1 MTEARNA
8 GRGWDNGR
16 AGRDGRGSAGRS
28 GCGTVYTPASKSIK
42 YGLCKELEGSVFDYV
57 ADEEMFEEDERYA
70 EGGLKTWVD
79 SHK

>member
-1 MTEARNA
+1 M
-8 GRGWDNGR
+8 
-16 AGRDGRGSAGRS
+16 
-28 GCGTVYTPASKSIK
+28 YTPASKSIK